1 MTRTDSL
8 LRVRLCI
15 FCGSSPGA
23 RPDYGAAT
31 EELAKLLAERGIG
44 IVYGGASVGLRGL
57 LADTALAAG
66 GEVIG
71 VIPAALQRKEIGHT
85 GLTHLEVVSSMH
97 ERKALM
103 AELSNGFIA
112 LPGGSGTLEELFEV
126 FTWSQLG
133 LHRKACA
140 LLNVAGYYAGLETFL
155 DHAVNERFLRPE
167 HRAMLLCEDT
177 PEAVLDALERFEPP
191 VVDKWLDRAAQT

>member
-1 MTRTDSL
+1 
-8 LRVRLCI
+8 VRLCI

-23 RPDYGAAT
+23 RPEYAT
-31 EELAKLLAERGIG
+31 ATTELATLLAGRGIG
-44 IVYGGASVGLRGL
+44 IVYGGASVGLMGL
-57 LADTALAAG
+57 LADTALEAG

-71 VIPAALQRKEIGHT
+71 VIPEALEAKEIAHT
-85 GLTHLEVVSSMH
+85 GLSELRVVQSMH

-103 AELSNGFIA
+103 AELSDGFIA

-140 LLNVAGYYAGLETFL
+140 LLNVAGYYDRLAAFL
-155 DHAVNERFLRPE
+155 DHAVDERFLRPE

-177 PEAVLDALERFEPP
+177 PATVLDALEAFEPP
-191 VVDKWLDRAAQT
+191 VVDKWIDRASQT